1 MSYYVLL
8 CLTMSYYVLLCLTMS
23 YYVLLCI
30 PPCLPHWPIPA
41 PPRGRTD
48 FAAGLPSGTRG
59 VNVLLGGLLSGRRGG
74 TCGASRASWKVLESW
89 WKLEL
94 SGFSWEN
101 LLETIGFSME
111 TIGFS
116 MVLVPDQRFLL
127 QSFPWNQL
135 EVNIKT
141 SEEMAG
147 LRWAAGSIA
156 SRISRNEDVTRY
168 PKDGELEFNN
178 IRLMEMGLP

>member
-1 MSYYVLL
+1 
-8 CLTMSYYVLLCLTMS
+8 
-23 YYVLLCI
+23 
-30 PPCLPHWPIPA
+30 
-41 PPRGRTD
+41 
-48 FAAGLPSGTRG
+48 
-59 VNVLLGGLLSGRRGG
+59 
-74 TCGASRASWKVLESW
+74 
-89 WKLEL
+89 
-94 SGFSWEN
+94 
-101 LLETIGFSME
+101 ME

-135 EVNIKT
+135 EVNITT

-178 IRLMEMGLP
+178 IRLMEMGFSNLSSL